1 MSKKTVAEILMKV
14 MEAEKVEFVMKDR
27 SLSYQEVFSDRGLLP
42 AMARRAD
49 NLCSLALGYGIGAE
63 FKKEKASTTGSAVS
77 FDDSV
82 PQALTILMIYDVIK
96 DLMAANTKGKKT
108 ILDELLYD

>member
-1 MSKKTVAEILMKV
+1 MSRKTIAEILMKI
-14 MEAEKVEFVMKDR
+14 MEAEKVEFAMKDR
-27 SLSYQEVFSDRGLLP
+27 NLSYQEVFSDKGLLP
-42 AMARRAD
+42 AMAKRAD

-63 FKKEKASTTGSAVS
+63 FTKEKASTTGSAVS
-77 FDDSV
+77 FDSSV

-96 DLMAANTKGKKT
+96 DIMLANAKGKKT